1 MSRSDWLDPGE
12 TELLDARALR
22 DRAAIQDVVVAA
34 GLLLDAGDFDTLRT
48 LYTADAVF
56 QMDPPP
62 EGYPSVLT
70 TPEQIM
76 MGFSYQWNH
85 ARDEVGV
92 MFRHVTSNLLI
103 TALGPTTAEVY
114 SIVTVTGLY
123 TDGQFGLRRL
133 GNYVDRLRREGTR
146 WRIAHR
152 TVHMSAPPP
161 LRPAQTAATAPT
173 RPAP

>member
-1 MSRSDWLDPGE
+1 MSRTDWLDPGE
-12 TELLDARALR
+12 TELLDARVLR
-22 DRAAIQDVVVAA
+22 ERAAIQDVVVAA
-34 GLLLDAGDFDTLRT
+34 GLLLDAGDFDMLRT

-56 QMDPPP
+56 QMDPAP

-76 MGFSYQWNH
+76 MGFTYQWNH
-85 ARDEVGV
+85 ARDEIGV

-103 TALGPTTAEVY
+103 TSLGPATAEVY
-114 SIVTVTGLY
+114 SIFTVTGLH
-123 TDGQFGLRRL
+123 TDGQLGLRRL

-161 LRPAQTAATAPT
+161 LRAAEPEDADMT
-173 RPAP
+173 RLGQ